1 MARFGGLTAL
11 RAALG
16 GVAGGLEGLGEQR
29 EARRLAEQQR
39 QALERQ
45 SMMDEIM
52 LRDKRFRPAEEMA
65 AARQPSGEALSRAL
79 SSATAM
85 MRPGGMAGGA
95 APSLQAGDT
104 GLVQQA
110 RSLAAPR
117 ERVTMG
123 GRAFEREEAE
133 SYRTRTAGEEAA
145 QARMAKEQ
153 QAAET
158 RQAREQQKR
167 SLVGMGMSESEA
179 DAAVSMG
186 AKFGDIY
193 ETPTQR
199 RQARIAEANLSLS
212 QQRLALDIA
221 RYNQSKAES
230 DQRAASTQDKQAA
243 AAESLRGILPTI
255 TQAQQTMDSWSDK
268 DLKKLSAEGVNA
280 AMVANMAS
288 TSPLGIA
295 QAWLLNKTL
304 VSPKDR
310 EYAQYARAI
319 SDAVARGSE
328 VGVLTHQDIAR
339 YQSQVSF
346 VAGDD
351 EATKRRKFNA
361 LKSWGTWLANNQ
373 NTIVQGNRRSATQM
387 PGESDAEFKKRTGGG
402 QSEQNRFDQ
411 RVQRGMDSTGA
422 ASLVQRET
430 QAANIGKAPAIRNP
444 YRD

>member
-16 GVAGGLEGLGEQR
+16 GVAGGLEGLSADR
-29 EARRLAEQQR
+29 ETRRLAEQQR

-45 SMMDEIM
+45 RAMDELAM
-52 LRDKRFRPAEEMA
+52 LNQGFMRAEDA
-65 AARQPSGEALSRAL
+65 AGERQQTGAALSRAL

-95 APSLQAGDT
+95 APSLQAGDLRRVAEAP
-104 GLVQQA
+104 GMEAPQQ
-110 RSLAAPR
+110 
-117 ERVTMG
+117 RVTLG
-123 GRAFEREEAE
+123 GTTFQREAPASAALRKAE
-133 SYRTRTAGEEAA
+133 QEFGRE
-145 QARMAKEQ
+145 RMAKEQ

-310 EYAQYARAI
+310 EYAQYSRAI

-328 VGVLTHQDIAR
+328 VGVLTNQDIAR
-339 YQSQVSF
+339 YQNQVSF